1 MGRFIAIE
9 GGDGSGKGTQS
20 KILAEYAKE
29 QGIDVYQLSFPRY
42 GEDSAYYAERFL
54 NGAYGNNDNVHAEL
68 ATLPYALD
76 RFAAKDD
83 IRKHL
88 EKENSLVIAD
98 RYMASNLAH
107 QGTKVAGAAMR
118 KQFYERTML
127 TEYDILGI
135 PRPDKNIVLLVP
147 ATTAQANI
155 DKKAARSY
163 TTLKRDILEADTDH
177 LEKAKANYEELC
189 DLYPNEFTAIQCM
202 DGSHAMR
209 PIDDIQTEIRLLIN
223 D

>member
-54 NGAYGNNDNVHAEL
+54 NGAYGSNDNVHAEL

-76 RFAAKDD
+76 RFAARDD

-107 QGTKVAGAAMR
+107 QGTKVADTAMR

-189 DLYPNEFTAIQCM
+189 ELYPNEFTAIQCM
-202 DGSHAMR
+202 DDSHAMR

-223 D
+223 